1 MRRAD
6 PVLTEPIMKVSV
18 TTPDDYMGDII
29 GDINSRRGQMD
40 SMEQIAPGVSR
51 IYAHVPLAQMFGYA
65 TTLRSMSQGRAVYV
79 MEPDGFQDVP
89 KNIQEE
95 IIKNRATK

>member
-1 MRRAD
+1 MYWFPYRQKKIAGSMAFKEAMRRAD

-51 IYAHVPLAQMFGYA
+51 IYSLALISYI
-65 TTLRSMSQGRAVYV
+65 RSLCRAMRSSV
-79 MEPDGFQDVP
+79 
-89 KNIQEE
+89 
-95 IIKNRATK
+95 R